1 MGKGDLGMGRG
12 ETSFHDGVGRDCKDD
27 DRSSQI
33 EARVEIF
40 VLLKD
45 EGGEKYSVDW
55 FQIVGEVDRK
65 DAEAFEEFDV
75 LGESDDRTEDGED
88 DEPEPIE
95 RSRGEGDF
103 ALQNQEEGERKQ
115 AGSGHFVEGDDQMV
129 GFGDVEAVDDRKR
142 RGQKS
147 RQNGDEKSMTV
158 FQFAPIDDG
167 NTDEDDGAKDQV
179 DGAQFPLLDQQW
191 FEDRGPK

>member
-75 LGESDDRTEDGED
+75 LRESDDRTEDGED

-115 AGSGHFVEGDDQMV
+115 AGSGHFVEGDDKVV
-129 GFGDVEAVDDRKR
+129 GLGDVEAIEDREGGGKE
-142 RGQKS
+142 GGKE
-147 RQNGDEKSMTV
+147 GDEKSV
-158 FQFAPIDDG
+158 AEFQFAPVDDR
-167 NTDEDDGAKDQV
+167 NSDDDHAAEDEVNGAESPTSHQ
-179 DGAQFPLLDQQW
+179 
-191 FEDRGPK
+191 